1 MAIAASGIAIGT
13 LLSLFLA
20 RFLISQVKGISVY
33 DTAAFVLAA
42 LLLGTVALLATAIPA
57 RRAARIQPNLALRAD

>member
-1 MAIAASGIAIGT
+1 MTIAAAGIAIGT
-13 LLSLFLA
+13 LLSLLLA

-42 LLLGTVALLATAIPA
+42 LLLGTVALLAAAIPA